1 MRILMCFIMVL
12 ILASCAVN
20 PPATGLPLKYGNDC
34 LPQAIAMTQAL
45 HQKGVDADVL
55 ILSTHHW
62 SHAVCVYMYP
72 VGQNTLWCW
81 DYYWKSL
88 RIRAWREYP
97 LTVAAAWLK
106 ETSPSEELV
115 GAEFLK

>member
-1 MRILMCFIMVL
+1 MRFLLCIITTIVL
-12 ILASCAVN
+12 VSCVN
-20 PPATGLPLKYGNDC
+20 PPAHGLPLKYGNDC

-55 ILSTHHW
+55 LLSTPHW
-62 SHAVCVYMYP
+62 GHAVSVYMYP
-72 VGQNTLWCW
+72 VGKNTLWCW

-88 RIRAWREYP
+88 RIRAWRDYP
-97 LTVAAAWLK
+97 VQIATAWLK
-106 ETSPSEELV
+106 ETSPNEELK